1 MYWNDHKTKSEN
13 ESMTK
18 EYIYFLELNFVR
30 LSIYSNQDDK
40 ESQRCYLPKGV
51 IKNHNVITN
60 GKT

>member
-1 MYWNDHKTKSEN
+1 
-13 ESMTK
+13 MTK

-40 ESQRCYLPKGV
+40 ESQRYYLPKGV